1 MSSLRS
7 SQFVE
12 LHFKAPSE
20 CEPHLLCDPGGEVP
34 ADLLDQWTAEFRRV
48 WEKSGGVNEP
58 FKHTFRNYVRGIPRQ
73 FDVSFQGTG
82 RNRSAV
88 LRSCDDLWNGVAQS
102 LVRSPAAVGQQ
113 PDWREACLQDLSRI
127 LADTE
132 KSEAGA
138 YFLDSAQRRFR
149 ELLRS
154 NPERVSL
161 LVFGA
166 FIAVSHE
173 QALRD
178 GDQVLS
184 ALYDGASAELHHLS
198 GVVEETAESRE
209 RRSVFDRLA
218 RMFRLMVSL
227 G

>member
-7 SQFVE
+7 SHFIE

-20 CEPHLLCDPGGEVP
+20 CEPHVLCDLSDDVP
-34 ADLLDQWTAEFRRV
+34 AELLDQWTAEFRRV
-48 WEKSGGVNEP
+48 WEKRGGLNEP
-58 FKHTFRNYVRGIPRQ
+58 FKHTFRNHGRGIPRQ
-73 FDVSFQGTG
+73 FDVAFQGTG
-82 RNRSAV
+82 RDRSAV
-88 LRSCDDLWNGVAQS
+88 LRSCDPLNGVTQS
-102 LVRSPAAVGQQ
+102 LVWSPAAAGQQ
-113 PDWREACLQDLSRI
+113 SEWRESCLQDLSRI
-127 LADTE
+127 LAAAET
-132 KSEAGA
+132 SEEGA
-138 YFLDSAQRRFR
+138 YFINVARRRFQD
-149 ELLRS
+149 LLRS

-173 QALRD
+173 QAIRD

-198 GVVEETAESRE
+198 GVVEENAESRE
-209 RRSVFDRLA
+209 PRSVFDRLA
-218 RMFRLMVSL
+218 RMFRLMVPL